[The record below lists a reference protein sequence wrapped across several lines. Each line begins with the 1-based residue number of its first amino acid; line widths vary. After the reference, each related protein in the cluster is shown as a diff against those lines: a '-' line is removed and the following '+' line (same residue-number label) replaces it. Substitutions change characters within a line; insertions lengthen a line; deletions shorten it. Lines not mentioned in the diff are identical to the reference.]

1 MLKSLKLQQNEA
13 AAAAVVKNVGTGID
27 SGENYMPAIIR
38 SKKGQSREM
47 SSEMVAKSIDRVSAR
62 SESLNKLR
70 KNNISLE
77 ILRKR
82 QLGIVDP
89 LSNVGIM
96 SLNNKNLP
104 YKKPILKQIP
114 GIYVNTRGVI

>member
-1 MLKSLKLQQNEA
+1 
-13 AAAAVVKNVGTGID
+13 
-27 SGENYMPAIIR
+27 
-38 SKKGQSREM
+38 
-47 SSEMVAKSIDRVSAR
+47 MVAKSIELASVR

-82 QLGIVDP
+82 QLGIDDP

-104 YKKPILKQIP
+104 YKKPILKRVP

>member
-1 MLKSLKLQQNEA
+1 MQQNE

-27 SGENYMPAIIR
+27 SGDHYMPAIIR
-38 SKKGQSREM
+38 SKKNQSRDM
-47 SSEMVAKSIDRVSAR
+47 SNEMVAKSIDIVSAR

-82 QLGIVDP
+82 QLGIDDP